1 MKQVVLATGNPG
13 KLKEMAEILQ
23 PFGWGVSPQSDFF
36 ADEAEETGL
45 SFIENAILKAR
56 FACLKTGLPAIA
68 DDSGLEVAALQGRP
82 GIYSARYAGP
92 NASDEANLQRLL
104 VDMEGVPPKQRQ
116 ASYYCAMVF
125 CRYADDPTPLVGL
138 GRWKGEILQA
148 PQGDGGFGY
157 DPIFWVPQLEKSAA
171 QLSKQQKNA
180 MSHRAQALKGLVAQI
195 RCDLEG

>member
-23 PFGWGVSPQSDFF
+23 PFGWGVAPQSDFF

-56 FACLKTGLPAIA
+56 FACRKTGLPAIA

-82 GIYSARYAGP
+82 GVYSARYAGP
-92 NASDEANLQRLL
+92 NASDEDNLQRLL
-104 VDMEGVPPKQRQ
+104 VDMEKVPPKQRQ

-125 CRYADDPTPLVGL
+125 CRHADDPTPLIAL
-138 GRWKGEILQA
+138 GRWKGEILHA

-157 DPIFWVPQLEKSAA
+157 DPIFWVPQLERSAA

-180 MSHRAQALKGLVAQI
+180 ISHRAQALHALVEQI
-195 RCDLEG
+195 KEA

>member
-23 PFGWGVSPQSDFF
+23 PFGWGVSPQSEFF

-56 FACLKTGLPAIA
+56 FACRKTGLPAIA

-92 NASDEANLQRLL
+92 NASDADNLQRLL
-104 VDMEGVPPKQRQ
+104 VDMNEVPSNQRQ

-125 CRYADDPTPLVGL
+125 CRYADDPTPLIGL
-138 GRWKGEILQA
+138 GRWKGEILHA
-148 PQGDGGFGY
+148 PQGEGGFGY
-157 DPIFWVPQLEKSAA
+157 DPIFWVPELEKSAA

-180 MSHRAQALKGLVAQI
+180 MSHRAQALHALVEQI
-195 RCDLEG
+195 KEN

>member
-56 FACLKTGLPAIA
+56 FACRKTGLPAIA

-92 NASDEANLQRLL
+92 NASDADNLHRLL
-104 VDMEGVPPKQRQ
+104 VDMNEVPPNQRQ

-125 CRYADDPTPLVGL
+125 CRHADDPTPLVGL

-157 DPIFWVPQLEKSAA
+157 DPIFWVPELEKSAA

-180 MSHRAQALKGLVAQI
+180 MSHRAQALHALVEQI
-195 RCDLEG
+195 KEN

>member
-56 FACLKTGLPAIA
+56 FACRKTGLPAIA

-92 NASDEANLQRLL
+92 NASDADNLHRLL
-104 VDMEGVPPKQRQ
+104 VDMNEVPPNQRQ
-116 ASYYCAMVF
+116 ASYYCAMAF
-125 CRYADDPTPLVGL
+125 CRHADDPMPLIGL
-138 GRWKGEILQA
+138 GRWKGEILHA

-157 DPIFWVPQLEKSAA
+157 DPIFWVPELEKSAA

-180 MSHRAQALKGLVAQI
+180 MSHRAQALHALVEQI
-195 RCDLEG
+195 KEN